1 MGVSWVVKLYLVLAV
16 RLEVPCVES
25 GNWQHCQKVSP
36 KRCSVGDS
44 RSGGPTY
51 RYDIGGY
58 GSQDPE
64 SYDYKGPFK
73 LIGLG
78 KAFMSCYNCTG
89 DRNVSGSSATGEV
102 VSATLSPSQLDI
114 TNLLIVD
121 HNVGTMSSGD
131 TSALSDLPCGT
142 YCHVWLV
149 NCNITTI
156 EAGAFAKLSQVKT
169 LVIWRSNLQTLKSGT
184 FAGME
189 GLKDLLLL
197 DNNITCLEAGT
208 FDGLPKLGYLYLVE
222 NQILTMPV
230 GMLRG
235 LQLDWLDVSM
245 NSISHIAPGVLQEA
259 GPVRQIYFVKNKLQS
274 VSVGMFAELEQ
285 LRQLYLQHNE
295 ISSIADGAFL
305 SNKLLQRIVLSG
317 NKLTFLSGLW
327 FPPGKAYTHV
337 NGKGIYAD
345 VIAKKNAIAVVV
357 HASRLLNFV
366 LQNNPL
372 RCTCANIGLY
382 ERMWMLW
389 KVGWYPTW
397 RFMISF
403 QTGCPAISL
412 LRTPPV
418 AVNASALPCPAPV
431 VEIVN
436 VERNQY
442 LQVYTAF
449 GNVYWEDL
457 SHVFW
462 SFANGS
468 EYSMNITHN
477 TNTTAHASL
486 PIGNLTVSVVTYIKA
501 EGWVKCKGSESKA
514 GSWKHESCSNYMGK
528 STFTLW
534 LRTVENVTF
543 TNFSYTV
550 VSEIG
555 SHTAYFD
562 TSLHLSQPRTT
573 SLAQSTIHTQPT
585 TLTEPTTHEQ
595 QTTYVQ
601 PTAHTPPLPT
611 STSLWTIV
619 LSSLAAILMVL
630 TRIAW
635 RYSTEAHRVARQNDR
650 ENYSVEGAPGPR
662 EGVARLPSG
671 SSAIVPYAVAYGDT
685 VSNAG
690 SSDEQITPYA
700 ITYDVE
706 DDDITP
712 YAEGHLRDHDSLCES
727 DASDSSEI
735 VPYGVSKICDKY
747 DRKET
752 QENTPVTYR
761 NDNLSS
767 EGPVSETYGKDEPK
781 ETILNDSV
789 NGIIHQPGPAALPG
803 SDRSV
808 AACSAASPLPEA
820 AAIDTQAA
828 PIDTETADASNEDDS
843 KREQVISVA
852 TVSKDDD
859 EETALKETV

>member
-16 RLEVPCVES
+16 RLVVPCVES

-36 KRCSVGDS
+36 KRCSVSDS

-235 LQLDWLDVSM
+235 LQLEWLD
-245 NSISHIAPGVLQEA
+245 EA

-327 FPPGKAYTHV
+327 FPPGKAYTH
-337 NGKGIYAD
+337 
-345 VIAKKNAIAVVV
+345 
-357 HASRLLNFV
+357 
-366 LQNNPL
+366 
-372 RCTCANIGLY
+372 
-382 ERMWMLW
+382 
-389 KVGWYPTW
+389 
-397 RFMISF
+397 
-403 QTGCPAISL
+403 TGCPAISL

-442 LQVYTAF
+442 LQVYTAS

-486 PIGNLTVSVVTYIKA
+486 AIGNLTLCPSVRGDGGSTCVRSVV
-501 EGWVKCKGSESKA
+501 GGSER
-514 GSWKHESCSNYMGK
+514 GLTG
-528 STFTLW
+528 
-534 LRTVENVTF
+534 R
-543 TNFSYTV
+543 
-550 VSEIG
+550 G
-555 SHTAYFD
+555 RD
-562 TSLHLSQPRTT
+562 TGRGQIVW
-573 SLAQSTIHTQPT
+573 Q
-585 TLTEPTTHEQ
+585 TTHEQ